1 VGLDPEGKEIKKD
14 LGLIVVCGYGRIGK
28 VVCEVL
34 DKKMI
39 RYIAFDVDPF
49 KTIQAR
55 NKCGGVSPFFNKHT
69 QPQPPPICF

>member
-1 VGLDPEGKEIKKD
+1 MRDISKYVGLDKEGKDIKED
-14 LGLIVVCGYGRIGK
+14 AGLIVVCGYGRIGK

-49 KTIQAR
+49 KTMEAR
-55 NKCGGVSPFFNKHT
+55 DRYVH
-69 QPQPPPICF
+69 